1 MFQDIP
7 ELQGEIFPVELIE
20 ADFSSECVPGLNVCV
35 YTSQKRLRTWVGR
48 VESRADETSFYM
60 RWFVK
65 KTERNVYY
73 ESDLS
78 LDIIDDASVILWGF
92 GCNQSSTSFEISSYY
107 KLRIREMYSEHD
119 KSLKP

>member
-1 MFQDIP
+1 
-7 ELQGEIFPVELIE
+7 
-20 ADFSSECVPGLNVCV
+20 
-35 YTSQKRLRTWVGR
+35 
-48 VESRADETSFYM
+48 M